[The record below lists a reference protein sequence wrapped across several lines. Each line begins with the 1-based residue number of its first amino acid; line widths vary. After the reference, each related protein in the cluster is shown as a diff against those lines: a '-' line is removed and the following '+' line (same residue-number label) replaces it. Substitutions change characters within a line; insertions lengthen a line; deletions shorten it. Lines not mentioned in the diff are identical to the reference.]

1 MRYKNRYETTCKNS
15 QAARHPAFSFTTPF
29 FAPVKLQKR
38 SILEMAENTQPQLK
52 RPGIIKLTYPT
63 FQNSWSFF
71 LLMGH
76 HRRACTASLSYL
88 LTRSLLSA
96 SIPPLVLAAQRRFL
110 RVNCQTYL
118 SAKPRKLRHLLCH

>member
-52 RPGIIKLTYPT
+52 RPADYKINLSFLPEELVVLSSNGPSPKSMYCVAFVPSYTELVVGIDPSTCV
-63 FQNSWSFF
+63 
-71 LLMGH
+71 G
-76 HRRACTASLSYL
+76 
-88 LTRSLLSA
+88 RS
-96 SIPPLVLAAQRRFL
+96 
-110 RVNCQTYL
+110 T
-118 SAKPRKLRHLLCH
+118 